1 LQNWPIVAY
10 LGLHWV
16 LTEWKNISNATVMSV
31 SLYKKILVQVNIGKL
46 LLKTLK
52 IVKGQKYPIFGP
64 LLGTF

>member
-1 LQNWPIVAY
+1 
-10 LGLHWV
+10 
-16 LTEWKNISNATVMSV
+16 MSV

-46 LLKTLK
+46 LLKKVK